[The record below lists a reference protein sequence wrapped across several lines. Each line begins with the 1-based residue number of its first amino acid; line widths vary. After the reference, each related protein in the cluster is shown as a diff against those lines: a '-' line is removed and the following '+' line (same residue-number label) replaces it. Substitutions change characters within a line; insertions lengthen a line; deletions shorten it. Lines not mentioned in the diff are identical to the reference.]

1 MLITILSFLLVAA
14 IIVALVLVK
23 YMHSIYLKKSELQ
36 NRLRDIEPKLKEQI
50 HRTKCLESLNIEL
63 QERYSVNGKD
73 SNNIQY
79 QINELVTQVEEYKLA
94 LEDNSRHIQDVEKE
108 KAKLEKLLETSK
120 LENLATKISQE
131 KLIELKI
138 KIEEYQGKI
147 QSLNQQNISLQQE
160 LKNTIKNKQASDI
173 RAEEL
178 YKNLQQSQY
187 NFKDKN
193 RVIQLLEQTN
203 KDLQQQLKKA
213 EDENHNLVT
222 KVKELTNKNNKF
234 QQELG
239 GKHILPFG

>member
-1 MLITILSFLLVAA
+1 MLITILSFLLVTA

-50 HRTKCLESLNIEL
+50 HKNKCLESLNIEL
-63 QERYSVNGKD
+63 QERYSVSGKD

-94 LEDNSRHIQDVEKE
+94 LEDNSRHIKDVEKE

-120 LENLATKISQE
+120 VENLTTKISQE
-131 KLIELKI
+131 KLIELER

-173 RAEEL
+173 RAEEI

-222 KVKELTNKNNKF
+222 KVKELTNKNNKS

>member
-1 MLITILSFLLVAA
+1 MLITILSFLLVTA

-23 YMHSIYLKKSELQ
+23 YMYSIYLKKSELQ

-50 HRTKCLESLNIEL
+50 HKNKCLESLNIEL
-63 QERYSVNGKD
+63 QERYSVSGKD

-94 LEDNSRHIQDVEKE
+94 LEDNSRHIKDVEKE

-120 LENLATKISQE
+120 VENLTTKISQE
-131 KLIELKI
+131 KLIELER

-173 RAEEL
+173 RAEEI

-222 KVKELTNKNNKF
+222 KVKELTNKNNKS